1 MNAINQLPA
10 WQRLHAADPQALED
24 LGRLHGINLI
34 PEPIAR
40 PGTTLRIRCAR
51 LQDDQVLVTDLLW
64 RQGDD
69 NHPLFTVETG
79 HRVLRPGQ
87 AFERIQAQGLSSDS
101 SQSISL
107 VLLHQLLGQTCLVL
121 DRIDQGLRVSMQS
134 IRAFQLNAGT
144 DNTRGAED
152 LADVDGHLATLSAPL
167 SFVLQSLDDLEQAA
181 LRLRRAVVSTPTAR
195 SEDADELIAHIEG
208 VQRRAR
214 FILERQRFHWRAAG
228 ETVAMSDLNV
238 TKVFSV
244 LWAAFIPGTALIN
257 WYGQNFRVMPELSW
271 DGSLWTQLLAVLV
284 LTAVPVLMVKQSG
297 ALR

>member
-1 MNAINQLPA
+1 MTLINELPA
-10 WQRLHAADPQALED
+10 WTRLHATSAQALEELGKVHGFD
-24 LGRLHGINLI
+24 LVPHA
-34 PEPIAR
+34 IAR
-40 PGTTLRIRCAR
+40 PGTTMRIRCAR
-51 LQDDQVLVTDLLW
+51 LQDEQVLVTDLLW
-64 RQGDD
+64 HQGDD
-69 NHPLFTVETG
+69 DRALYTVETG

-87 AFERIQAQGLSSDS
+87 ALERIQVQGLSRDS

-107 VLLHQLLGQTCLVL
+107 VLLHQLLGQTAMVL
-121 DRIDQGLRVSMQS
+121 DHIDQGLTVSTQS
-134 IRAFQLNAGT
+134 LRQFQLSVGT
-144 DNTRGAED
+144 DRTRGAED
-152 LADVDGHLATLSAPL
+152 LTDVDDYLSTLNVPL

-181 LRLRRAVVSTPTAR
+181 LRLRRAAMHR
-195 SEDADELIAHIEG
+195 SSLAPGHVDELVAEIEG

-214 FILERQRFHWRAAG
+214 FTLERQRFHRRAAG